1 VNTALSPLDIARAAW
16 GDALPDWVQLLAE
29 ECIRTS
35 QNKVAKRLNRSASLV
50 SAVLRAKYAG
60 DMRAVEDVVRGVYM
74 ALTVRCQ
81 AQGEISSAECRDWMA
96 KSRSFSNENSERV
109 RMFRACRDCPRN
121 EKGVTP

>member
-1 VNTALSPLDIARAAW
+1 MNAALSPLDIARAAW